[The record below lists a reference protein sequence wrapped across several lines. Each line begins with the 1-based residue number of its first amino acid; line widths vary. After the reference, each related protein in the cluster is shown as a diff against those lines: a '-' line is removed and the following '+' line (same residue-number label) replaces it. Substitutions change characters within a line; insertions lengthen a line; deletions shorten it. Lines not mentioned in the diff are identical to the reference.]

1 MKDVIIIDNSPTAYL
16 FQPENALPIVSW
28 YDDREDVVLYDY
40 LPYLKELSE
49 VDDVRPFILSS
60 VKDN

>member
-1 MKDVIIIDNSPTAYL
+1 L

-28 YDDREDVVLYDY
+28 YDDREDVALYDY